1 MPNDDGAH
9 AKGVLSATDL
19 PDFGITNP
27 WETIVVGGVE
37 KRTTLLQTLLP
48 GGSTR

>member
-27 WETIVVGGVE
+27 WETIGVGG
-37 KRTTLLQTLLP
+37 
-48 GGSTR
+48 G